1 MNTNNY
7 FRITGYY
14 PKADVCFIA
23 DINGKFNALWEFS
36 SYLVKRGVKVIAV
49 GKADKFIDGNI
60 PKAEPDKTCL
70 IIRACDKGKPIVN
83 GNSITI
89 RCKTYITGDN

>member
-23 DINGKFNALWEFS
+23 DSNGKFNALWEFS
-36 SYLVKRGVKVIAV
+36 SYLIKKGVKIIAV
-49 GKADKFIDGNI
+49 GKADKFLDGNI
-60 PKAEPDKTCL
+60 PKADPDKICL
-70 IIRACDKGKPIVN
+70 LIRACDKGRPLEN
-83 GNSITI
+83 GNSITVKG
-89 RCKTYITGDN
+89 KTYITGEN